1 MLLEKTGWRRID
13 YEEKQQSIICI
24 FLKDLHYLAMRI
36 LFLLL
41 ISFSSFAQVDSVY
54 TVHGK
59 VIDVIIDQPIK
70 FPKIIIAGTDGSA
83 QEVEGDSLGQF
94 KVRINKKNTYQLQAD
109 SDILEH
115 PCNEFGKRYYASGK
129 FLLSKDSVY
138 QDVIIEMTH
147 VVSCGYRL
155 LLVAGDS
162 LSIHQI
168 SGVDSLKLNELYSIL
183 SDNPTLTITIKKY
196 NASNRLIANVYHHL
210 MSLVVDKRRLSVDST
225 SNEPFEID
233 CYMEWNNKYRFNDIH
248 AGDQVTQAYWDQ
260 LSDPSQQFLQKY
272 LSMVYFTV
280 VSTDYRP

>member
-115 PCNEFGKRYYASGK
+115 PCNEFGKRYYAPEK

-138 QDVIIEMTH
+138 QEIIIEMTH
-147 VVSCGYRL
+147 VISCGFRL
-155 LLVAGDS
+155 PLVAGDS

-183 SDNPTLTITIKKY
+183 SDNPTLTIAIKKY
-196 NASNRLIANVYHHL
+196 NASNRLIANVCHHL
-210 MSLVVDKRRLSVDST
+210 MSLGVDKRRLLVDST

-233 CYMEWNNKYRFNDIH
+233 CYTEWNNKYRFNDIH